1 VAGKIR
7 VLIVDDVQESRENV
21 ERLLKFEPDIEI
33 VGAASR
39 GQEAIELA
47 ESKRPDIILMDVN
60 MPDMDGIA
68 ATRAIL
74 SQVPSIGVI
83 MMSVLNEPDVLRR
96 SMLAGAREY
105 LVKPFSLDELL
116 SSIHNVHASTPRL
129 VVHTVAGPETAAA
142 VPTSPSAPMRQTG
155 KATTICVAGIK
166 GGVGRS
172 VIAVNLAVALQQ
184 SGGLRVALVDGNVS
198 FGDIGVMMNVTDAT
212 TMLDAVPYLRN
223 IDQEL
228 LTNIMVEHASGV
240 KLLLAPP
247 TPQEAEVVTP
257 DLVRSAVSVMSTMF
271 DVVIVDTRPS
281 FDDLNLGLFDIA
293 DLLCLVVTMDMTA
306 IKDARQFLEV
316 ADLLGYPIERV
327 RLVLNRLNNYSGI
340 PAEEIGESLRRPL
353 WARIPDEP
361 GPVLRS
367 INEGV
372 PLVGSNADS
381 KVADEINRMAREIVA
396 EVNPDASL
404 AHAEQRPQRSGLMQR
419 LRGSI
424 RSA

>member
-1 VAGKIR
+1 MAGKIR

-33 VGAASR
+33 VGSASR
-39 GQEAIELA
+39 GQEAIEISA
-47 ESKRPDIILMDVN
+47 SKRPDIILMDVN

-74 SQVPSIGVI
+74 SESPSTGVI

-116 SSIHNVHASTPRL
+116 SSIHNVHVSTPKLVMQQAASTD
-129 VVHTVAGPETAAA
+129 VAMTPAGQPSGP
-142 VPTSPSAPMRQTG
+142 VRQSG
-155 KATTICVAGIK
+155 KAVTISVAGIK
-166 GGVGRS
+166 GGTGRS
-172 VIAVNLAVALQQ
+172 VIAANLAVALQHL
-184 SGGLRVALVDGNVS
+184 GGLRVALVDGNVS
-198 FGDIGVMMNVTDAT
+198 FGDIAVMMNVSDAT
-212 TMLDAVPYLRN
+212 TMLDAVPYLRQ

-228 LTNIMVEHASGV
+228 VTNIMVEHASGV
-240 KLLLAPP
+240 KMLLAPP
-247 TPQEAEVVTP
+247 SPQEAEVVTP
-257 DLVRSAVSVMSTMF
+257 DLVRGIVSTMSSMF

-281 FDDLNLGLFDIA
+281 FDDLNLGLLDIT
-293 DLLCLVVTMDMTA
+293 DLIFLVVTMDMTA
-306 IKDARQFLEV
+306 IKAARQFIEV
-316 ADLLGYPIERV
+316 TDLLGYPGERV
-327 RLVLNRLNNYSGI
+327 RLILNRLNQYSGI
-340 PAEEIGESLRRPL
+340 PATEIGESLRRPI

-372 PLVGSNADS
+372 PLVGSSNDS
-381 KVADEINRMAREIVA
+381 KFAEEINRMARELVLEI
-396 EVNPDASL
+396 NPDMQSHVIDARQ
-404 AHAEQRPQRSGLMQR
+404 QRAGLIQR
-419 LRGSI
+419 LRSTR